1 MNNVILSIVMVIL
14 LAPAANAGDAEFER
28 RVQEHRRLFEQ
39 HAAERR
45 RQFEERTGRLHNNSG
60 ASSTTRTYGSS
71 GTTNYGTQS
80 TGSQSQIPAHKF
92 QYANQSDHM
101 KGTDFNPLAY
111 DVKKAPS
118 PDLCFLKF
126 VATAKTATNM
136 NQLME
141 FLPFSKSR
149 SLKEQQQLYD
159 PAMAAQHRE
168 SFKRSDPNISEASLT
183 HLTQDPYSGELKHCH
198 EVAAKIL
205 RIRKVT
211 IKGNKAFLDVGVRAE
226 ATQDGAKY
234 PYGIADVEMICE
246 GNYWKFSSYSD
257 HNIFYKEPQ

>member
-1 MNNVILSIVMVIL
+1 MNNVLLTIVIVVV
-14 LAPAANAGDAEFER
+14 LAQAANAGDADFER
-28 RVQEHRRLFEQ
+28 RVQENRRLFEQ
-39 HAAERR
+39 RAAEHR
-45 RQFEERTGRLHNNSG
+45 RQFEERTGRLRRGSE
-60 ASSTTRTYGSS
+60 AMSTTHSYGS

-80 TGSQSQIPAHKF
+80 SGSQSQLPVHKF

-149 SLKEQQQLYD
+149 TLKERQEQYD
-159 PAMAAQHRE
+159 PQMAAQHRE
-168 SFKRSDPNISEASLT
+168 SFKRSDPNIGEASLT
-183 HLTQDPYSGELKHCH
+183 HLTQDPYSGELKHCR
-198 EVAAKIL
+198 EVAAKVL

-211 IKGNKAFLDVGVRAE
+211 IKGNKAILDVGVRAE